1 MAETGQTHAL
11 DTEPRRTIRIG
22 TGDLSVA
29 RHPIILVRWTLLSGQ
44 KGQQGSQRIDR
55 KALIRRQV
63 QHFASQF
70 EIITAPGAA
79 ENLAAFRHDDFDAQI
94 VKLEYVVGSLG
105 LSRLAFLCALRRHVS
120 NIVWSEIVD
129 QYRTR
134 AMRAGSARAATNSS
148 EAALIEGIGLI
159 REFGGLHAVDEMS
172 IEVRRGEAVGLI
184 GPNGAGKTT
193 LFNLLAGSL
202 RPTAGT
208 IRIAGVDVSKA
219 GPESRLRLGVG
230 RTFQIPRPFASMTVL
245 ENALTGSQNQA
256 GERIVMNFL
265 RPGRVAAEERRA
277 VEKARALLDFVD
289 LSRLENEPARILS
302 GGQRKLLELARI
314 LMADPQA
321 ILLDEPAAGVNPT
334 LLELIIDRLLSLNT
348 EGKTIL
354 LIEHNMGVVARV
366 CGRVIAM
373 AAGRSLAEG
382 APAAVAADPAVI
394 AAYLGEAA

>member
-1 MAETGQTHAL
+1 
-11 DTEPRRTIRIG
+11 
-22 TGDLSVA
+22 
-29 RHPIILVRWTLLSGQ
+29 
-44 KGQQGSQRIDR
+44 
-55 KALIRRQV
+55 
-63 QHFASQF
+63 
-70 EIITAPGAA
+70 
-79 ENLAAFRHDDFDAQI
+79 
-94 VKLEYVVGSLG
+94 
-105 LSRLAFLCALRRHVS
+105 
-120 NIVWSEIVD
+120 
-129 QYRTR
+129 
-134 AMRAGSARAATNSS
+134 MRAGSARAATNSS